1 MSRNR
6 NVIASLKGKDGFS
19 QLWEAHS
26 ALLERHPA
34 RAELLAHYNSLLKA
48 QLVFPSLSCLCW
60 QKSFRDWGMS
70 EVLSASF
77 SLPFLLSFVFSF
89 FSPFLFFFLKF
100 IYFNW
105 RIITLQH
112 CDDFC
117 HTSVWIGHRYACAP
131 LSWTPS
137 HCSPHPTPPG
147 CHRAAALGALLH
159 APNLQWLSILIL
171 YVSILCSHGKP

>member
-1 MSRNR
+1 MSLPL
-6 NVIASLKGKDGFS
+6 SKGRMD
-19 QLWEAHS
+19 
-26 ALLERHPA
+26 
-34 RAELLAHYNSLLKA
+34 
-48 QLVFPSLSCLCW
+48 FPSCGKPIVLCW
-60 QKSFRDWGMS
+60 RGIRLVRNYWHTITPCSKHSLSFLRSAASADRRASGTEECQKSF
-70 EVLSASF
+70 L
-77 SLPFLLSFVFSF
+77 LLSHYLFCFHLSFLSSPLF
-89 FSPFLFFFLKF
+89 FSFFLKF

-117 HTSVWIGHRYACAP
+117 HTSVWIGHRYTCAP

-159 APNLQWLSILIL
+159 TPNLQWLSILIL
-171 YVSILCSHGKP
+171 HVSILCSHGKP